1 MKTKLCSYCKSDIPE
16 EALKCKYCME
26 WVADSI
32 DPKKIEQIQQIDNEK
47 MYSGSKRTLQ
57 EIASN
62 IFPFNKYVNVLIVTS
77 ILFGLVQYTW
87 SYLNEEPI
95 YIYAIL
101 LFAIQGIITWG
112 GIVWFKES
120 FINYFPVFQNLT
132 QEDDVITEAI
142 YRQSFTNMFSI
153 KKVLFI
159 GLIVGA
165 IASIGDYVMGT
176 PFKSEGGKITYA
188 IFEFFVSFWAGA
200 ALVTIY
206 YFSNFIRRLGRLPM
220 DENFKYDEK
229 YGVSLVGRLHLKT
242 ILLAITPYILGIG
255 ARMIGDWE
263 WHLGNYLW
271 FGGFGLI
278 IILYIYWPL
287 FNIHLIMDDDKEN
300 QLDKIRAQLKVASFE
315 ATSHPSSLN
324 LNRFFELTQLE
335 NSLKDKPTWPFDTKN
350 IIGVFL
356 AVIFPLIMM
365 IIDRLI

>member
-1 MKTKLCSYCKSDIPE
+1 
-16 EALKCKYCME
+16 
-26 WVADSI
+26 
-32 DPKKIEQIQQIDNEK
+32 
-47 MYSGSKRTLQ
+47 
-57 EIASN
+57 
-62 IFPFNKYVNVLIVTS
+62 
-77 ILFGLVQYTW
+77 
-87 SYLNEEPI
+87 
-95 YIYAIL
+95 
-101 LFAIQGIITWG
+101 
-112 GIVWFKES
+112 
-120 FINYFPVFQNLT
+120 
-132 QEDDVITEAI
+132 
-142 YRQSFTNMFSI
+142 
-153 KKVLFI
+153 
-159 GLIVGA
+159 
-165 IASIGDYVMGT
+165 
-176 PFKSEGGKITYA
+176 
-188 IFEFFVSFWAGA
+188 
-200 ALVTIY
+200 
-206 YFSNFIRRLGRLPM
+206 M